1 MSVHSTTADVPA
13 HLKQHLE
20 IFKCPICDGK
30 IELLDN
36 KVECTIC
43 SHQFEIKDGLP
54 LMFVPNEW
62 DKSKKDV
69 TLDMKNFYEGS
80 PFPNYD
86 DIDDAG
92 TLMKKSQTGVFA
104 KMLNDQIPFNIRVLE
119 VGTGT
124 GQLSN
129 FLSIAQRSVFGV
141 DMTINSLMLANQFKE
156 KNNLNRAGFY
166 QMNLFKPI
174 FKEKSFPLVICIGV
188 LHHTSDPFGGFKSIA
203 RLVADNGYI
212 VIGLYHTYGRLI
224 TDTRRMIFNLS
235 GNHFKWLD
243 PNLKNLKVNKKKKM
257 SWFNDQYKNPHE
269 SKHTIG
275 EVLRWFKETG
285 FEFMYGIPNPVFSQQ
300 FSGNDAMFR
309 KHQPGNIM
317 DHFLVQFKMI
327 FEGSRQG
334 GFFIMIGKKI
344 KKTK

>member
-1 MSVHSTTADVPA
+1 MYSETATTTIPDHFKN
-13 HLKQHLE
+13 HLG
-20 IFKCPICDGK
+20 IFNCPICNGEIDISNG
-30 IELLDN
+30 IIA
-36 KVECTIC
+36 CASC
-43 SHQFEIKDGLP
+43 SHEFEIKDGLP

-62 DKSKKDV
+62 KKTKKDV
-69 TLDMKNFYEGS
+69 TLDMKGFYEKS

-92 TLMKKSQTGVFA
+92 TLIKKSHEGVFA

-129 FLSIAQRSVFGV
+129 FLGIAQRHVFGA

-156 KNNLNRAGFY
+156 KNNLIRTGFY

-174 FKEKSFPLVICIGV
+174 FKEKRFPVVICIGV
-188 LHHTSDPFGGFKSIA
+188 LHHTSDPFGGFESIA
-203 RLVADNGYI
+203 RLVANNGYI
-212 VIGLYHTYGRLI
+212 IIGLYHTYGRLI
-224 TDTRRMIFNLS
+224 TDTRRMIFKLT

-243 PNLKNLKVNKKKKM
+243 PNLKNLEVNHNKKM

-275 EVLRWFKETG
+275 EVLKWFKKTG
-285 FEFMYGIPNPVFSQQ
+285 FEFVYGIPNPVFSQQ
-300 FSGNDAMFR
+300 FSGNDLMFR
-309 KHQPGNIM
+309 KHSSGTLV
-317 DHFLVQFKMI
+317 DRFLVQLKMI
-327 FEGSRQG
+327 FTGSQQG
-334 GFFIMIGKKI
+334 GFFIMIGKK
-344 KKTK
+344 K